1 MPVRTLLAVLLIA
14 CVQVAAPAA
23 EPDADVFFENQV
35 RPLLVKACQ
44 ECHGPVKQWG
54 ELRLDS
60 RGAMLRGGETG
71 PVLVP
76 GQPTKSLLIEAIS
89 HGGDVR
95 MPPKKKL
102 DAEQIAVLTRWV
114 ELGAPWPGDSGA
126 ILRKGEITAED
137 RAFWSFQPI
146 KKPAVPTV
154 RDQAWPITD
163 VDRFLHSKWEAKG
176 LLPAGP
182 AEKQTLLRR
191 ATFDLIGLPPT
202 PDEIEAFLSDDTP
215 EAFPRVVDRLLASP
229 HYGERWG
236 RHWLDV
242 VRYGDTAGETA
253 DYPVPQAYRYRNY
266 VIQAFNA
273 DKPYDQFV
281 REQLAG
287 DLLALRGP
295 REKYAEQVTATG
307 FLAISRRFGFDP
319 ENYHHLTIQDSIDTI
334 GQAFLGLTLGCARCH
349 DHKFDPV
356 TRQDYYAL
364 YGIFDSSKY
373 TFPGSEEK
381 KRPYDLVP
389 LLPPAEVA
397 ESQAKF
403 DAQMSALNAEI
414 KTLSE
419 AHGALAKE
427 IAEKDKTPE
436 KAPAELKEKLAE
448 LGRQLAPKQQAKGAL
463 ELVGAYETAYAVVEG
478 KPKNARIH
486 KRGEPLDLGEEV
498 PRRFLDVLGKDPLA
512 DMAVS
517 GRLQLAEWLTRP
529 ENPLTARVM
538 VNRIWQHHFGTGLV
552 STTNDFGS
560 RGQKPIDPELL
571 DYLSARFREENWS
584 VKSLHRLILR
594 SRAYQL
600 SSRATPQALAADP
613 ANTLLSYFPRRRLDA
628 ESIRD
633 SLLAIGGKLN
643 PAMAGPHPFP
653 PVNQWGYTQHAPF
666 AAVYE
671 TNHRSVYL
679 MTQRIKRHPYLA
691 LFDGADTNAS
701 TPKRAPTTVPTQA
714 LFFMND
720 PLVHEQA
727 GGFAGRLLAAGGDE
741 PARIKRAY
749 QTALGRSPTAEE
761 EREVCMFLESY
772 RAKLAELQSPADQ
785 REPLAWSALARTL
798 FARNEF
804 AFVE

>member
-14 CVQVAAPAA
+14 CVPTAASAA
-23 EPDADVFFENQV
+23 EPGADAFFENQV

-60 RGAMLRGGETG
+60 RVAMLRGGETG

-76 GQPTKSLLIEAIS
+76 GQPTKSLLIEAIG

-102 DAEQIAVLTRWV
+102 DDAQIAVLTRWV

-126 ILRKGEITAED
+126 LVRKGEITAED

-146 KKPAVPTV
+146 KKPAVPAV
-154 RDQAWPITD
+154 RDQAWPLTE
-163 VDRFLHSKWEAKG
+163 VDRFLLARWEAKG
-176 LLPAGP
+176 LPPAGP
-182 AEKQTLLRR
+182 AEKQSLLRR

-202 PDEIEAFLSDDTP
+202 PEEIEAFLADDTP

-266 VIQAFNA
+266 VIQAFND

-287 DLLALRGP
+287 DLLALQGP

-389 LLPPAEVA
+389 LLPPAEAA
-397 ESQAKF
+397 EAQAKF
-403 DAQMSALNAEI
+403 NAQMAALNAEI
-414 KTLSE
+414 QTLSD
-419 AHGALAKE
+419 AHAALAKE

-436 KAPAELKEKLAE
+436 KSPADLKEKLAE
-448 LGRQLAPKQQAKGAL
+448 LGRQLAPKQQAKGTL
-463 ELVGAYETAYAVVEG
+463 ELAGPFETAYAVVEG

-486 KRGEPLDLGEEV
+486 KRGEPLDLGDEV

-512 DMAVS
+512 DAAVS

-643 PAMAGPHPFP
+643 PAMPGAHPFP

-714 LFFMND
+714 LFFMNG

-727 GGFAGRLLAAGGDE
+727 GGFAGRLLATAGDE

-749 QTALGRSPTAEE
+749 QTALGRSPTADEL
-761 EREVCMFLESY
+761 REVSAFLAGY
-772 RAKLAELQSPADQ
+772 RAKLAELQLPAEQ
-785 REPLAWSALARTL
+785 REPLAWSAFARTL